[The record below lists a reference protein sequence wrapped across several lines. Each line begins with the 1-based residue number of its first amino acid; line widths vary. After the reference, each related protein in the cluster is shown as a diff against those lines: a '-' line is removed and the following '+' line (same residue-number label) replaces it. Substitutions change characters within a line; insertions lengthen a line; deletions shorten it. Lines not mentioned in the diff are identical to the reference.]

1 MTRGAH
7 QLGWRAAIG
16 WTDVAGTAL
25 SCPVLFSFSRS
36 GQRERKRERGAGER
50 AQGPELLRGRQGEQR
65 GGSRAAVGVLRS
77 GESRERERSSAQ
89 RTRRSATV
97 ASAWCCRRREGRKE
111 MRHLRPAAVADRG
124 RGRVCVCSS
133 SSSAWRGVARRC
145 PPGLSEGTEER
156 GGTVARRRGDR
167 YSSWSGI
174 IRK

>member
-77 GESRERERSSAQ
+77 GESRERG
-89 RTRRSATV
+89 V
-97 ASAWCCRRREGRKE
+97 AHSGRGVRLQWLRLRLRRREGRKE

-124 RGRVCVCSS
+124 RGRVCVC

>member
-124 RGRVCVCSS
+124 RGRVCVLELGV
-133 SSSAWRGVARRC
+133 AWRRASVSAR
-145 PPGLSEGTEER
+145 PE
-156 GGTVARRRGDR
+156 RGDR
-167 YSSWSGI
+167 GE
-174 IRK
+174 RRHGGEA

>member
-97 ASAWCCRRREGRKE
+97 ASASASAQRGKEGDEASSAGSRRRSRQGS
-111 MRHLRPAAVADRG
+111 
-124 RGRVCVCSS
+124 CVC
-133 SSSAWRGVARRC
+133 ARARRGVASRVGVR
-145 PPGLSEGTEER
+145 P
-156 GGTVARRRGDR
+156 A
-167 YSSWSGI
+167 
-174 IRK
+174 

>member
-77 GESRERERSSAQ
+77 GESRERG
-89 RTRRSATV
+89 V
-97 ASAWCCRRREGRKE
+97 AHSGRGVRLQWLRLRRREGRKE
-111 MRHLRPAAVADRG
+111 MRHLRP
-124 RGRVCVCSS
+124 
-133 SSSAWRGVARRC
+133 
-145 PPGLSEGTEER
+145 ER
-156 GGTVARRRGDR
+156 
-167 YSSWSGI
+167 
-174 IRK
+174 